1 MKRGKNIQGLTLIE
15 LVVTM
20 AIMVI
25 AAGIVIP
32 KFDMGDYLLKTQA
45 QQLCGEIRNIRA
57 LKMSEGEYYQIAL
70 NRDFYQ
76 VKNGIKELKKVEML
90 KNYRIF
96 YEKQDISFTY
106 SGVPNSGNTITI
118 MNEKNG
124 RRMKITIVPSSGRVL
139 LKNEIFT
146 E

>member
-45 QQLCGEIRNIRA
+45 QQLCG
-57 LKMSEGEYYQIAL
+57 G
-70 NRDFYQ
+70 
-76 VKNGIKELKKVEML
+76 VELRLE
-90 KNYRIF
+90 
-96 YEKQDISFTY
+96 
-106 SGVPNSGNTITI
+106 
-118 MNEKNG
+118 
-124 RRMKITIVPSSGRVL
+124 SSTL
-139 LKNEIFT
+139 
-146 E
+146 